1 MKHGRLLAVT
11 LFLVLAMGASSAQ
24 ASTDTVCPAVY
35 PCDQHGEILDIY
47 ETLLSTCG
55 DQFRLRCK
63 EERMKLRKDCEQAG
77 NQANE
82 VQEKY
87 QRLESRFIS
96 LQKRF
101 RRLKSA
107 RR

>member
-1 MKHGRLLAVT
+1 M
-11 LFLVLAMGASSAQ
+11 MGAPSVQ
-24 ASTDTVCPAVY
+24 ASSDTVCPAVY
-35 PCDQHGEILDIY
+35 PCDQHGEILDFY
-47 ETLLSTCG
+47 EALAGECG

-63 EERMKLRKDCEQAG
+63 EERIKRRKDCEQAG
-77 NQANE
+77 DEANR
-82 VQEKY
+82 VQERY
-87 QRLESRFIS
+87 QRLESRFVS